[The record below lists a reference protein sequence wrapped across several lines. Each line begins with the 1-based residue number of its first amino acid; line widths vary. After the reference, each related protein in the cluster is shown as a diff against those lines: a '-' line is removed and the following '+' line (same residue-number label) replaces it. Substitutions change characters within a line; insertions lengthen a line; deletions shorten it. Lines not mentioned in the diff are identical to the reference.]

1 MHICL
6 FVLNLRQLESSK
18 RNEKTKQ
25 KTKHKKTHTQN
36 TQNQNV
42 VVVWVYIYMF
52 KCQNNNTIQTKQCLL
67 RIVYICRQFDI
78 HTRQTT
84 HLICVCALH
93 VCSSCALFASF
104 FSFFFLFF
112 TKKRNEK
119 REKNLFFWGWNGNGN
134 GFGGRRNAIRKKRR
148 KDYIVFL
155 SFFSNYKSREQ
166 RLNLSRSQ
174 QQGHSA
180 TYNTPFLYL
189 SRMQRIYLLKQ
200 FKLWLNSTEMPLVLE
215 HSRDLSY
222 GLWWKKNKHLW
233 VRISSSRRRKIS
245 SLSSMDSGLEAFSHN
260 PADGSIAPLAV
271 QPGVYTKCLN

>member
-1 MHICL
+1 MSWLTLVMYIWCDEKEEKAKTVCGKKCFYCGYSTVKKKASKQDAHL
-6 FVLNLRQLESSK
+6 FVCFESETARKQHKK
-18 RNEKTKQ
+18 RKKQ

-155 SFFSNYKSREQ
+155 SFFPTTNRENKGLISVDRSNKAT
-166 RLNLSRSQ
+166 LLLTIPRSC
-174 QQGHSA
+174 
-180 TYNTPFLYL
+180 
-189 SRMQRIYLLKQ
+189 I
-200 FKLWLNSTEMPLVLE
+200 
-215 HSRDLSY
+215 
-222 GLWWKKNKHLW
+222 
-233 VRISSSRRRKIS
+233 
-245 SLSSMDSGLEAFSHN
+245 
-260 PADGSIAPLAV
+260 
-271 QPGVYTKCLN
+271 